1 MDPVH
6 LHLILTHFPIV
17 GTIIGVVI
25 LAYGIVKNKVE
36 IQKTA
41 LVLFVFMSL
50 LTIPVFLTGEEA
62 EEILEKNTNI
72 SEQIVEEHEELAE
85 KAIYIMGL
93 LGIMSVFS
101 LYSLKRELNYSK
113 TLIKI
118 TLIIS
123 LITFVAFAQVGNYG
137 GKISHSEIRSSDN
150 NIKS

>member
-50 LTIPVFLTGEEA
+50 FTIPVFLTGEEA

-72 SEQIVEEHEELAE
+72 SEQIIEEHEELAE
-85 KAIYIMGL
+85 KAIYVMGL
-93 LGIMSVFS
+93 LGIMSIFS
-101 LYSLKRELNYSK
+101 LYSLKRKLNYSK

-123 LITFVAFAQVGNYG
+123 LITFVVFAQVGNYG
-137 GKISHSEIRSSDN
+137 GKISHSEIRPSDN